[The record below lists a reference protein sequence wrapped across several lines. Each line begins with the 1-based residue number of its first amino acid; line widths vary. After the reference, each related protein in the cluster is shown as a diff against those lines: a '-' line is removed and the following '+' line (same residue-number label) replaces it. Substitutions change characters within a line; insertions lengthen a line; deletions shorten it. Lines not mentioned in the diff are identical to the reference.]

1 MIPKTFNN
9 NIKLVKTKKK
19 DLEEEFENDNY
30 LIQTIKRT
38 TKFQNDKKLNELLND
53 LDDILNHISITIG
66 LSNAPKAKLLHDENN
81 QFLKEYKFFSEK
93 FETQTK
99 QVLKDLIIKYSNKG
113 YHIPNFSHKNNI
125 FKVDALIEE
134 NTNKM
139 RLMLMEDLKNKHNII
154 APKTLMFLNKLN
166 YLIKKRTANNSDI
179 INQYYKTLKKNEAL
193 TRRLSIEK
201 VKEDIQNMINLIK
214 KVKINKIGSVQPKRK
229 SSYLVENRQF
239 NNLKLPNSKTVT
251 KTELTQVNIDDNEN
265 KGDTNTNNNTIL
277 STKEVSLNS
286 FNKRNPLSFLSLR
299 LKKDI
304 IKPQKLLDSLISKN
318 QTESSQHIENINKT
332 ENNINTEKKIFLKK
346 SKPIINLKKQNFF
359 SKEKNNNI
367 RIKTANNIGK
377 INNFISYSKKTTH
390 SDIGKYIR
398 KAKRYKL
405 YQSAKKAYYL
415 GLKKINDNTKI
426 NGFSLKE
433 ISNKNIENSYYNS
446 IKNYNISKNQIDTK
460 KGTSRNINLSSD
472 TIKKGKTLKVEEKKS
487 QFLQNAY
494 MKIKN
499 GNYDSIED
507 IIHKYLK
514 EVKKVNSNE
523 EKDLMDYYN
532 HKNFRN
538 NLIELNMKVGDDS
551 IRKKIEKI
559 YYNTYIL
566 KRITNTL
573 NIMKEKENN
582 IDRLEKIYTSGANV
596 NH

>member
-66 LSNAPKAKLLHDENN
+66 LSNDPKAKLVHDENN

-179 INQYYKTLKKNEAL
+179 INHYYKTLKKNEAL

-239 NNLKLPNSKTVT
+239 NNLKLPNSKTLT

-318 QTESSQHIENINKT
+318 QTESSQHIEN
-332 ENNINTEKKIFLKK
+332 
-346 SKPIINLKKQNFF
+346 
-359 SKEKNNNI
+359 
-367 RIKTANNIGK
+367 
-377 INNFISYSKKTTH
+377 
-390 SDIGKYIR
+390 
-398 KAKRYKL
+398 
-405 YQSAKKAYYL
+405 
-415 GLKKINDNTKI
+415 
-426 NGFSLKE
+426 
-433 ISNKNIENSYYNS
+433 SYYNS

-494 MKIKN
+494 TKIKN

-523 EKDLMDYYN
+523 EKHLMDYYN

>member
-66 LSNAPKAKLLHDENN
+66 LSNAPKAKLMHDENN

-99 QVLKDLIIKYSNKG
+99 QILKDLIIKYTNKG

-134 NTNKM
+134 NTDKM

-332 ENNINTEKKIFLKK
+332 ENNINTEKKIF
-346 SKPIINLKKQNFF
+346 
-359 SKEKNNNI
+359 
-367 RIKTANNIGK
+367 
-377 INNFISYSKKTTH
+377 
-390 SDIGKYIR
+390 
-398 KAKRYKL
+398 
-405 YQSAKKAYYL
+405 
-415 GLKKINDNTKI
+415 
-426 NGFSLKE
+426 
-433 ISNKNIENSYYNS
+433 
-446 IKNYNISKNQIDTK
+446 
-460 KGTSRNINLSSD
+460 
-472 TIKKGKTLKVEEKKS
+472 
-487 QFLQNAY
+487 
-494 MKIKN
+494 
-499 GNYDSIED
+499 
-507 IIHKYLK
+507 
-514 EVKKVNSNE
+514 
-523 EKDLMDYYN
+523 
-532 HKNFRN
+532 
-538 NLIELNMKVGDDS
+538 
-551 IRKKIEKI
+551 
-559 YYNTYIL
+559 
-566 KRITNTL
+566 
-573 NIMKEKENN
+573 
-582 IDRLEKIYTSGANV
+582 
-596 NH
+596 

>member
-66 LSNAPKAKLLHDENN
+66 LSNEPKAKLLHDENN

-99 QVLKDLIIKYSNKG
+99 QVLKDLIIKYTNKG

-134 NTNKM
+134 NTDKM

-179 INQYYKTLKKNEAL
+179 VNQYYKTLKKNEAL

-239 NNLKLPNSKTVT
+239 NNLKLPNSKTLT

-318 QTESSQHIENINKT
+318 QTQSSQHIENINKT

-346 SKPIINLKKQNFF
+346 SKPIINLKKQSFF

-377 INNFISYSKKTTH
+377 INNLKSYSKKTTH

-415 GLKKINDNTKI
+415 GLKMT
-426 NGFSLKE
+426 GRLKGASKLFRKPKNLTPVIIIAMIFAP
-433 ISNKNIENSYYNS
+433 ISF
-446 IKNYNISKNQIDTK
+446 IKFFIC
-460 KGTSRNINLSSD
+460 
-472 TIKKGKTLKVEEKKS
+472 
-487 QFLQNAY
+487 FF
-494 MKIKN
+494 
-499 GNYDSIED
+499 D
-507 IIHKYLK
+507 ITFFI
-514 EVKKVNSNE
+514 VSN
-523 EKDLMDYYN
+523 
-532 HKNFRN
+532 FT
-538 NLIELNMKVGDDS
+538 VF
-551 IRKKIEKI
+551 
-559 YYNTYIL
+559 
-566 KRITNTL
+566 
-573 NIMKEKENN
+573 
-582 IDRLEKIYTSGANV
+582 
-596 NH
+596 